1 MGQGLSQRFSA
12 SQPALLLLRLL
23 ILGVGLGVLTGTVLK
38 LLAPRYSG
46 EIKAAIPTITPVF
59 NGNTMG
65 DFKPAFE
72 LNNLSQTFTKLA
84 DSQPNLKAGAFVLV
98 LDNGN
103 YAQLNPDIPLP
114 AASSI
119 KTPILLAAFEAI
131 DQGKAKLNEK
141 LSLSKVVVGGGS
153 GWMGSQPIG
162 TRFRFYEVA
171 TEMIRVSDNTA
182 TNLLIQ
188 RLGGKTA
195 LNARFIELGLTGTT
209 IKNWLPDLDGT
220 NTTTPRDQAL
230 AIALVETGKE
240 LTPRSRDLF
249 RSTLGTSKTDTLI
262 PSGWLQGLGG
272 GSDEVN
278 ADLLSKG
285 VRIFNK
291 TGDIGIAYVDSAL
304 IELPDGKRAVA
315 SFMVKGPFN
324 DPRSADLIRAM
335 AAAAAS
341 SLGAK

>member
-1 MGQGLSQRFSA
+1 
-12 SQPALLLLRLL
+12 
-23 ILGVGLGVLTGTVLK
+23 
-38 LLAPRYSG
+38 
-46 EIKAAIPTITPVF
+46 
-59 NGNTMG
+59 
-65 DFKPAFE
+65 
-72 LNNLSQTFTKLA
+72 
-84 DSQPNLKAGAFVLV
+84 
-98 LDNGN
+98 
-103 YAQLNPDIPLP
+103 
-114 AASSI
+114 
-119 KTPILLAAFEAI
+119 
-131 DQGKAKLNEK
+131 
-141 LSLSKVVVGGGS
+141 
-153 GWMGSQPIG
+153 
-162 TRFRFYEVA
+162 
-171 TEMIRVSDNTA
+171 
-182 TNLLIQ
+182 
-188 RLGGKTA
+188 LGGKTA

-220 NTTTPRDQAL
+220 NTSTPRDQAR

-315 SFMVKGPFN
+315 SFMAKGPFN
-324 DPRSADLIRAM
+324 DPRSAELIRAM

-341 SLGAK
+341 SLRAR

>member
-1 MGQGLSQRFSA
+1 MGQVLSQRFSA

-38 LLAPRYSG
+38 LLAPRFSDAG
-46 EIKAAIPTITPVF
+46 AGVNSAIPVV
-59 NGNTMG
+59 NRGSMG
-65 DFKPAFE
+65 EFKPNLE
-72 LNNLSQTFTKLA
+72 LSALSQTYAKLA
-84 DSQPNLKAGAFVLV
+84 ARQPDLKVSAFALV

-103 YAQLNPDIPLP
+103 YAQLNPDTPLP
-114 AASSI
+114 AASAI
-119 KTPILLAAFEAI
+119 KTPMLLVALEAI

-162 TRFRFYEVA
+162 SRFSFNEVA

-195 LNARFIELGLTGTT
+195 LNSRFLELGLLATS

-220 NTTTPRDQAL
+220 NTSSARDQAR

-240 LTPRSRDLF
+240 LSPRSRDLF
-249 RSTLGTSKTDTLI
+249 RSTLGSSKTDTLI

-272 GSDEVN
+272 GNDEVN
-278 ADLLSKG
+278 TALLSKG
-285 VRIFNK
+285 LRIFNK

-304 IELPDGKRAVA
+304 IELPDGRRAVA

-324 DPRSADLIRAM
+324 DPRGTDLIRAM
-335 AAAAAS
+335 AAATAIA
-341 SLGAK
+341 LGAK